1 MRGNNL
7 ILFDKVNP
15 MVIPF
20 FNLGGRRWVETTIDV
35 TAPFDITAPT
45 FQVV

>member
-20 FNLGGRRWVETTIDV
+20 FNLGGRRWVETTIF
-35 TAPFDITAPT
+35 TGSAIRWIYFRRNL
-45 FQVV
+45 